1 MAKNEDVEK
10 IVEEIVGDPTIEDT
24 IKGADLKFIVNSKGE
39 IIDLEDLLVPAYA
52 RCDNCPIASL
62 CPSFKKGHHCR
73 VEEALVVRTVQYLAD
88 QGVDQKDTLTIYS
101 FLTNLL
107 NLHRVQRIISVIDL
121 SAAAYD
127 KQARENFSRY
137 LSLLNSIDKRYVSV
151 LKELLATR
159 KERKN
164 VPREQEKG
172 FFEVLAQALEN
183 EVRTGEKE
191 AKKGK
196 EKK

>member
-1 MAKNEDVEK
+1 MTDEK
-10 IVEEIVGDPTIEDT
+10 PKIDKDIEET
-24 IKGADLKFIVNSKGE
+24 IKAADLKFIVNSKGE
-39 IIDLEDLLVPAYA
+39 IIDLEELLVPTYA
-52 RCDNCPIASL
+52 RCDNCPITHM
-62 CPSFKKGHHCR
+62 CPSFKEGHHCR
-73 VEEALVVRTVQYLAD
+73 VEEALVIRTVQYLAD

-137 LSLLNSIDKRYVSV
+137 MSMLNSVDKRYVSV

-164 VPREQEKG
+164 VPKEQEKG

-183 EVRTGEKE
+183 EARTDEKD

-196 EKK
+196 ERKK